1 MPLPRCLFD
10 RAAPRDHDLSLV
22 SGTWPDGLTGELVLS
37 APHPDTFDG
46 PHPFFGEGM
55 VYRLSLQPGTFGA
68 CWNCQ
73 TERPASQASSQDPH
87 TP

>member
-46 PHPFFGEGM
+46 PHPFFDANGK
-55 VYRLSLQPGTFGA
+55 LI
-68 CWNCQ
+68 
-73 TERPASQASSQDPH
+73 D
-87 TP
+87 